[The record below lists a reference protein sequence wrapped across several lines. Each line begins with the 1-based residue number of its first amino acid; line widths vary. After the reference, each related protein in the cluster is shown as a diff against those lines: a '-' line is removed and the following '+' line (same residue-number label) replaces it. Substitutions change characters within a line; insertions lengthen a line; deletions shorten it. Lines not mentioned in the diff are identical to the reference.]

1 MKKIKKLVALATATV
16 MALSLCACSS
26 SGTNKGEGDGNK
38 AADVK
43 IGFICLHDENS
54 TYDLNFINAA
64 KQA

>member
-43 IGFICLHDENS
+43 IGFISIFKL
-54 TYDLNFINAA
+54 INYF
-64 KQA
+64 